1 MATTRWKLKK
11 ANYWNAVLLCVFI
24 SCSFKRK
31 IEVIQCLINLYNKR
45 NVVNSFLSFNFP
57 SWTTSLFHGVC
68 VQKHRAPLASSHRSS
83 LSWSSAEQEKLELI
97 TRSTVSYQ
105 TTKTL
110 IITHLSFLFSSQDE
124 QWFIPW
130 RIRLITLL
138 CSSTQLSRMATDL
151 CLTFQYCRHQN
162 LDIPDEYQ

>member
-45 NVVNSFLSFNFP
+45 NVVNSFFSFNFP
-57 SWTTSLFHGVC
+57 SWTTSLFSVR
-68 VQKHRAPLASSHRSS
+68 VQKHRASLARSHCSSF
-83 LSWSSAEQEKLELI
+83 SWSSAGQEKLELI
-97 TRSTVSYQ
+97 SRSTVSYQ

-151 CLTFQYCRHQN
+151 WLAFQYYRHQN

>member
-45 NVVNSFLSFNFP
+45 NVVNSFFSFNFP
-57 SWTTSLFHGVC
+57 SWTTSLFSVR
-68 VQKHRAPLASSHRSS
+68 VQKHRASLARSHCSSF
-83 LSWSSAEQEKLELI
+83 SWSSAGQEKLELI

-138 CSSTQLSRMATDL
+138 CRQLN
-151 CLTFQYCRHQN
+151 FQEWPQ
-162 LDIPDEYQ
+162 IFG